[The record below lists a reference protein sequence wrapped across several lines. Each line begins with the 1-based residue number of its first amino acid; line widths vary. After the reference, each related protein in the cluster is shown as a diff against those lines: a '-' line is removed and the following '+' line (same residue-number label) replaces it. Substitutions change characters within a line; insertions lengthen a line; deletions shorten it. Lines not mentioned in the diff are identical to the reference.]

1 MVEHAANTI
10 HIFDQAVIRAP
21 RRHRHRFIKADSVGC
36 ARCPVRFCFLQELR
50 AFIAMAHMSQ
60 SLRVAETKFQGD
72 APIRFFIGNFGPT
85 SEGVF
90 CALTG
95 AKTPTIA
102 QVHKLAHP
110 STWSAEVLS
119 AFSGTETQTAVNTWF
134 AVQGLA
140 TLHKNT
146 ATKNTP
152 LLVSLHTRRT
162 TPTTKHSNPGSVAGA
177 GAGDGAG
184 AGAGAR
190 PAEFSGMPAVNFLDM
205 MLECPICLQSAVK
218 EGHCTT
224 PCGHSFHKECL
235 RVCLGQQQQCP
246 TCRQKVNGP
255 HACRDFSYME
265 LVRSVLTQ
273 KAFEYDAMVV
283 SPRHRRKAVHLELAT
298 ALRGSI
304 QHVRHGTATLGLA
317 FFTGESEAFTVAS
330 VLCGLTPEPLITIG
344 YRGIHVVDMDMKL
357 VAAVSALNIAQV
369 TSTGIVEPE
378 QQLPVFR
385 GQVELGTDIF
395 CVTPDAVYA
404 GVVTRTRDV
413 ALELPDGILPMSL
426 AGAPLITFSGPRQAA
441 RVAGVCTGVLSTPG
455 TKTHC
460 STVGTIGWLCGWMS
474 GRHSKQVT
482 PLKCGKTMICG
493 TRYGSRCRKRQPANE
508 ETPTGQERAG
518 HRASWWRPQ

>member
-1 MVEHAANTI
+1 M
-10 HIFDQAVIRAP
+10 
-21 RRHRHRFIKADSVGC
+21 
-36 ARCPVRFCFLQELR
+36 
-50 AFIAMAHMSQ
+50 
-60 SLRVAETKFQGD
+60 
-72 APIRFFIGNFGPT
+72 
-85 SEGVF
+85 
-90 CALTG
+90 
-95 AKTPTIA
+95 
-102 QVHKLAHP
+102 
-110 STWSAEVLS
+110 
-119 AFSGTETQTAVNTWF
+119 
-134 AVQGLA
+134 
-140 TLHKNT
+140 
-146 ATKNTP
+146 
-152 LLVSLHTRRT
+152 
-162 TPTTKHSNPGSVAGA
+162 
-177 GAGDGAG
+177 
-184 AGAGAR
+184 
-190 PAEFSGMPAVNFLDM
+190 
-205 MLECPICLQSAVK
+205 
-218 EGHCTT
+218 
-224 PCGHSFHKECL
+224 
-235 RVCLGQQQQCP
+235 CLGQQQQCP

-385 GQVELGTDIF
+385 GQVEVGTDIF
-395 CVTPDAVYA
+395 CVTPDAAYA